1 MSKVIAFS
9 GGCFSGKTTA
19 MQAVK
24 KSLENAG
31 CKVTV
36 LDELIRTVTDKPI
49 DVIRWDSS
57 EYLELQDKIIRGKIA
72 QEIKAFEDE
81 SDTIYLVDRAIT
93 DSLFYLQNY
102 VDKSSLSSNEMKVF
116 CELHKDTIQ
125 HARRA
130 FQHARRAFGCPS
142 DDSGY
147 FAVVEFKPL
156 VGKNTDLLRPM
167 HIDYSKE
174 FEHDAIHILNLSF
187 RYSSSVPF
195 KYVDLNESD
204 VQNLVSSIHKFL
216 KC

>member
-19 MQAVK
+19 IQAVK
-24 KSLENAG
+24 KSLEDAG
-31 CKVTV
+31 YKVTV

-49 DVIRWDSS
+49 DVIRWNSS

-72 QEIKAFEDE
+72 QEIKAFEDK

-102 VDKSSLSSNEMKVF
+102 VDKNSRSPNEMKVF
-116 CELHKDTIQ
+116 CALHKDTI
-125 HARRA
+125 R
-130 FQHARRAFGCPS
+130 HARRAFGYP
-142 DDSGY
+142 DDHSGY

-156 VGKNTDLLRPM
+156 VGENTDLFRPM

-187 RYSSSVPF
+187 DEGHVPF
-195 KYVDLNESD
+195 VLVDLNKSD
-204 VQNLVSSIHKFL
+204 VQNLALFIRKLL
-216 KC
+216 KR

>member
-24 KSLENAG
+24 KSLEDAG
-31 CKVTV
+31 YKVTV
-36 LDELIRTVTDKPI
+36 LDELIRTVIDIPI
-49 DVIRWDSS
+49 DVIRSNSS
-57 EYLELQDKIIRGKIA
+57 GYLEIQDKIIRGKIA
-72 QEIKAFEDE
+72 QEIKAFEDK

-102 VDKSSLSSNEMKVF
+102 VDKNSLPSYKMKIF
-116 CELHKDTIQ
+116 CNLHKDVVQ
-125 HARRA
+125 HAKYA
-130 FQHARRAFGCPS
+130 FS
-142 DDSGY
+142 NDGY

-156 VGKNTDLLRPM
+156 CGENTDKFRPK

-187 RYSSSVPF
+187 QYTSSVPF
-195 KYVDLNESD
+195 KFVDLNEGD
-204 VQNLVSSIHKFL
+204 VQNLVSSIHKLL